1 MATCNFNCSWSASL
15 FAEGT
20 LFTAQ
25 RSGSFVLISGC
36 LFSYSYC
43 CSPLSSVKIL
53 TFHASEMAQQVGVL
67 ATMPDDPPEFNP
79 RKSRGRRRAQT
90 PVDCSLTILTQ
101 AETYVN
107 AMTLVK
113 SSAAFDPESI
123 WPLTFGSQRL
133 CDHLPF
139 RSCVVCVCR
148 IALQSVAGSSWTM
161 TALAITWRL
170 CRVPKGRMRVGSP
183 R

>member
-1 MATCNFNCSWSASL
+1 
-15 FAEGT
+15 
-20 LFTAQ
+20 
-25 RSGSFVLISGC
+25 
-36 LFSYSYC
+36 
-43 CSPLSSVKIL
+43 
-53 TFHASEMAQQVGVL
+53 MAQQVGVL

-123 WPLTFGSQRL
+123 
-133 CDHLPF
+133 
-139 RSCVVCVCR
+139 
-148 IALQSVAGSSWTM
+148 
-161 TALAITWRL
+161 
-170 CRVPKGRMRVGSP
+170 
-183 R
+183 